1 MARYAK
7 FFSLGGGGGTNNL
20 QLPVGTILDATLRQV
35 QDGTGTGS
43 PLYLSTG
50 GLRVGTTAG
59 SAMYWDDVN
68 NRLGIGTNAPTS
80 ALTIN
85 GSITFSSYNNT
96 IASGSFPLNAIYTAS
111 VALCSSISDS
121 GGIGI
126 IFKDSGGSA
135 YARFGFS
142 GNLNNTIGQSTFGV
156 VPDLGAR
163 LGVRGSGSTSATT
176 SFLVQNSLGNNAMQ
190 ITDNLGIIFAGKGQ
204 DNSGVYIGRNVAANW
219 TNSGGSTVIGDAA
232 DVSGNAINQVIIGKE
247 AIGYASGNI
256 NIGYRAGVSGG
267 SNGNSILIGYA
278 AGQHGAAVYST
289 RPIGIGSSVSVG
301 GTDSIAI
308 GTSSKSNASNSVA
321 IGNLSE
327 VYFNPSYSATN
338 GIAIGANSFANQDGR
353 LPDATAI
360 AIGYDSYAS
369 YYEFVSGAPTF
380 PIKDVYFGSGAIR
393 KNGLSN
399 GVGVAYTINGS
410 GAFGTNF
417 AGGDLTLAGG
427 KGTGSGTAGNL
438 IFSTSTVGS
447 SGTTLQTLTERMRI
461 TGTGNVGVG
470 EASPTARLQV
480 KGSGSTSA
488 TTAFRV
494 QNSSFTDTFF
504 VNDDGSTFLGSGN
517 ISYGPSSG
525 PGVGLRIALRTG
537 WATSYPI
544 SIGNLNTLTYG
555 TVIGSFNQG
564 SNVNGATIYG
574 EGNTVNNDGS
584 IAIFGGFN
592 TSSTYYGAHLL
603 LGFGNSSNAFSNNG
617 QNCSILIGSNNN
629 TNGFYGSGLIGSNLK
644 YYDYGQLAFGGNSPN
659 VDFAT
664 KEVYFGNGIR
674 NENYNALSDDGH
686 GPNVSI
692 NVSQSYVTNNRNGGN
707 LILRGGQGTG
717 SGIPGNLLFSTGTTG
732 VSGSTFHTYSERMRI
747 NGSGNVLIGT
757 TTDIASSKL
766 TISSTTQGFLPPRMT
781 TAEKN
786 AISSPA
792 NGLIVYDT
800 DLVRPC
806 FFNGATWITL

>member
-1 MARYAK
+1 MVLSATNYVGHLTPFFDIKATGYANSK
-7 FFSLGGGGGTNNL
+7 NTDLRLYTDNTTSGTYGNIIIGHN
-20 QLPVGTILDATLRQV
+20 
-35 QDGTGTGS
+35 
-43 PLYLSTG
+43 
-50 GLRVGTTAG
+50 
-59 SAMYWDDVN
+59 
-68 NRLGIGTNAPTS
+68 GTNA
-80 ALTIN
+80 
-85 GSITFSSYNNT
+85 
-96 IASGSFPLNAIYTAS
+96 
-111 VALCSSISDS
+111 
-121 GGIGI
+121 
-126 IFKDSGGSA
+126 
-135 YARFGFS
+135 
-142 GNLNNTIGQSTFGV
+142 
-156 VPDLGAR
+156 
-163 LGVRGSGSTSATT
+163 
-176 SFLVQNSLGNNAMQ
+176 
-190 ITDNLGIIFAGKGQ
+190 
-204 DNSGVYIGRNVAANW
+204 
-219 TNSGGSTVIGDAA
+219 
-232 DVSGNAINQVIIGKE
+232 
-247 AIGYASGNI
+247 
-256 NIGYRAGVSGG
+256 
-267 SNGNSILIGYA
+267 
-278 AGQHGAAVYST
+278 
-289 RPIGIGSSVSVG
+289 
-301 GTDSIAI
+301 
-308 GTSSKSNASNSVA
+308 
-321 IGNLSE
+321 
-327 VYFNPSYSATN
+327 
-338 GIAIGANSFANQDGR
+338 
-353 LPDATAI
+353 
-360 AIGYDSYAS
+360 
-369 YYEFVSGAPTF
+369 
-380 PIKDVYFGSGAIR
+380 
-393 KNGLSN
+393 
-399 GVGVAYTINGS
+399 
-410 GAFGTNF
+410 
-417 AGGDLTLAGG
+417 
-427 KGTGSGTAGNL
+427 
-438 IFSTSTVGS
+438 
-447 SGTTLQTLTERMRI
+447 
-461 TGTGNVGVG
+461 TGNVGVG
-470 EASPTARLQV
+470 ETSPIARLQV

-537 WATSYPI
+537 WGTSYPI

-574 EGNTVNNDGS
+574 EANTVNNDGS
-584 IAIFGGFN
+584 IAIFGGGN
-592 TSSTYYGAHLL
+592 ISSTYYGAHLL

-617 QNCSILIGSNNN
+617 QNCSILIGSGNN

-674 NENYNALSDDGH
+674 NENYNAPSDDGH

>member
-1 MARYAK
+1 MVIDGDAGFNKLISYRTAGLQRFGLYVNNTAESGANAGSDFAIRAYSDAGTLLTTPIFIK
-7 FFSLGGGGGTNNL
+7 RSTGNVGIGTTAPITPLNVYNSSSSVSSVILVEQDTSATIGQINQYRKNGSVNLTSGTEIGRLSFGGYFNSTYSPFS
-20 QLPVGTILDATLRQV
+20 QV
-35 QDGTGTGS
+35 CSAVIGYYGGTGTDR
-43 PLYLSTG
+43 TG
-50 GLRVGTTAG
+50 GLRLTTWNGGGATTRLQVAPDGKVSIGTTG
-59 SAMYWDDVN
+59 S
-68 NRLGIGTNAPTS
+68 NAK
-80 ALTIN
+80 LQIV
-85 GSITFSSYNNT
+85 G
-96 IASGSFPLNAIYTAS
+96 
-111 VALCSSISDS
+111 D
-121 GGIGI
+121 
-126 IFKDSGGSA
+126 
-135 YARFGFS
+135 
-142 GNLNNTIGQSTFGV
+142 
-156 VPDLGAR
+156 
-163 LGVRGSGSTSATT
+163 GSTSATT
-176 SFLVQNSLGNNAMQ
+176 SLLVQNSSGATALNINDDLTSTFGGAVTAGVNNGTFADIILDYGGGTRRIRPGGNSLDLTDTLGNRAFQINAGGGNPR
-190 ITDNLGIIFAGKGQ
+190 IALEHDGVNFVRGLVNLGYT
-204 DNSGVYIGRNVAANW
+204 S
-219 TNSGGSTVIGDAA
+219 SGSTQQMV
-232 DVSGNAINQVIIGKE
+232 
-247 AIGYASGNI
+247 
-256 NIGYRAGVSGG
+256 
-267 SNGNSILIGYA
+267 L
-278 AGQHGAAVYST
+278 
-289 RPIGIGSSVSVG
+289 
-301 GTDSIAI
+301 
-308 GTSSKSNASNSVA
+308 
-321 IGNLSE
+321 
-327 VYFNPSYSATN
+327 SATN
-338 GIAIGANSFANQDGR
+338 YVGHLTPFFDIKATGYANSKNTDLR
-353 LPDATAI
+353 LYTDNTTSGTYGNI
-360 AIGYDSYAS
+360 IIGH
-369 YYEFVSGAPTF
+369 
-380 PIKDVYFGSGAIR
+380 
-393 KNGLSN
+393 N
-399 GVGVAYTINGS
+399 
-410 GAFGTNF
+410 GTN
-417 AGGDLTLAGG
+417 A
-427 KGTGSGTAGNL
+427 
-438 IFSTSTVGS
+438 
-447 SGTTLQTLTERMRI
+447 
-461 TGTGNVGVG
+461 TGNVGVG
-470 EASPTARLQV
+470 ETSPIARLQV

-537 WATSYPI
+537 WGTSYPI

-574 EGNTVNNDGS
+574 EANTVNNDGS
-584 IAIFGGFN
+584 IAIFGGGN
-592 TSSTYYGAHLL
+592 ISSTYYGAHLL

-617 QNCSILIGSNNN
+617 QNCSILIGSGNN

-674 NENYNALSDDGH
+674 NENYNAPSDDGH